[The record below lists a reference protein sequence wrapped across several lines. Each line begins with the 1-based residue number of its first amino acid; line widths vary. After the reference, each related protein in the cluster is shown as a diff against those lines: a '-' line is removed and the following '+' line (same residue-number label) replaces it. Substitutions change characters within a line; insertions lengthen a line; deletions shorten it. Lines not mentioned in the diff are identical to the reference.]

1 MTVKDMNPA
10 FYISFITDFIKHVHK
25 EDYNGQKLGLVA
37 SGHSGCYSLEVAK
50 NNTDLFDRI
59 LIANAGFKG
68 PFPHVKEMLERKGKA
83 NLIPIAD
90 KVFIL
95 FWYLYTTPGLGNIVN
110 HLMTGK
116 LGITGQLKGHVYE
129 DPANVTPELV
139 TKMTALCRMTRPK
152 ELQPSFMLGYLDPYS
167 DIQ

>member
-1 MTVKDMNPA
+1 M
-10 FYISFITDFIKHVHK
+10 
-25 EDYNGQKLGLVA
+25 DYDGKKLGLVA

-50 NNTDLFDRI
+50 NNAHLFDRI

-90 KVFIL
+90 KAFLL
-95 FWYLYTTPGLGNIVN
+95 FWYLYTTPGLGSLVN
-110 HLMTGK
+110 YAMTGK
-116 LGITGQLKGHVYE
+116 RGITGQLKGHVYA

-139 TKMTALCRMTRPK
+139 TEMTKLCRMKRPK
-152 ELQPSFMLGYLDPYS
+152 ELQPSFMLGYLDPFKNM
-167 DIQ
+167 D